1 MSTFSGLVSESINRW
16 FDLIDKTQLYIVA
29 NSDLT
34 MDYPKPL
41 FPNVISVEGLSAVDS
56 KPLPEGQWIKRN
68 TGSVSFKKISI
79 KEKSHFFSFFLNK
92 PCICHVPK

>member
-1 MSTFSGLVSESINRW
+1 MSKSINRW
-16 FDLIDKTQLYIVA
+16 FDLIDETQLYIVC

-41 FPNVISVEGLSAVDS
+41 FPSVISVEGLSAVDA
-56 KPLPEGQWIKRN
+56 KPLPEGKWIKRN

-79 KEKSHFFSFFLNK
+79 KEKSHFLVSF
-92 PCICHVPK
+92 

>member
-1 MSTFSGLVSESINRW
+1 MSKSINRW
-16 FDLIDKTQLYIVA
+16 FDFIDETQLYIVT

-56 KPLPEGQWIKRN
+56 KPLPEGKWIKVLTLKGISKKRN
-68 TGSVSFKKISI
+68 RIYCLVSV
-79 KEKSHFFSFFLNK
+79 
-92 PCICHVPK
+92 

>member
-16 FDLIDKTQLYIVA
+16 FDLIDETQLYIVA

-41 FPNVISVEGLSAVDS
+41 FPNVISVEGLSTVDS
-56 KPLPEGQWIKRN
+56 KPLPEGKYIKD
-68 TGSVSFKKISI
+68 TP
-79 KEKSHFFSFFLNK
+79 LL
-92 PCICHVPK
+92 